1 MKEIMEVREFIE
13 RDVDVDVV
21 DDVCESL
28 YIGFVGPQ
36 GLTEAGKHHFEN
48 ALDLKIELDE
58 EESTAV
64 VLIDGPGWKAKLRA
78 AKEFFVSAAGYC
90 TESDYN
96 HWFTNEFDD

>member
-1 MKEIMEVREFIE
+1 MKETMEVREFIK
-13 RDVDVDVV
+13 RDIDVDVV

-28 YIGFVGPQ
+28 CIGFVGPQ
-36 GLTEAGKHHFEN
+36 GLTEAGKRHFED

-78 AKEFFVSAAGYC
+78 AKELFVSAAGYC
-90 TESDYN
+90 PESDYN
-96 HWFTNEFDD
+96 HWFADEADD